1 MRAYLPYVVIGLNTG
16 AVYALASLGLVLT
29 YKTSGVFNFAHGAV
43 GMFATY
49 AFYSLRQHVPTTA
62 AVLVAVLVVAPLM
75 GLVVHVLFRRLAG
88 AGAAAAIVASV
99 GLLVG
104 LQGLA
109 VLIYGGQ
116 TRQVAAIFPTWT
128 YRLFGVNIG
137 IDQTLVVAIALAAAL
152 SLVGFFR
159 FTPLGLKT
167 KAVVDNRSLSGLV
180 GTNAAAVTR
189 ASWMLGAAFAGA
201 SGILFAPFVNLDSV
215 LLTLL
220 VVAAFGA
227 AAVGRLQSLPLTV
240 AAAFGLGVAQSLT
253 TKVAGDV
260 GIKWLVGL
268 PSSLPFLLLF
278 FALVLS
284 RRGRLREAPTTKSMP
299 RGAAARATR
308 FRFPVAAM
316 VSTVAVAAVLA
327 PFLSGSRVLT
337 LTTAVAMALVFA
349 SLRLLVGLS
358 RLLSLGQA
366 VFVVLGAT
374 TLSHLQA
381 AGVPYLPALLLAGLM
396 TAPLGAALAFPALR
410 LSSLYLG
417 LATFGFGILA
427 ESLLFPTGLVFGSDA
442 LVTLHR
448 PGFLSGDLAFF
459 YFTVAVVAAG
469 LVVVEG
475 VRVTRM
481 GRILT
486 ALSDSPTA
494 VDSLGIS
501 PLAARVITFSLSAF
515 LAAIAGGL
523 LGSQVLSLTPSS
535 FNFFHSLLW
544 VTVLVVAGAQTFAGT
559 ALAAVFLV
567 VVPTVFRGLT
577 EWQPVFF
584 GMTAVLLAQTD
595 NGLVGLLGRWRYRFA
610 PLLERDRWR
619 LGSQR
624 GRERLAR
631 VGAGR
636 PVQLGVER

>member
-1 MRAYLPYVVIGLNTG
+1 MRSYLPYLVIGLNTG

-49 AFYSLRQHVPTTA
+49 IFYSLRQHVPTGVA
-62 AVLVAVLVVAPLM
+62 ILIAVLIVAPLM
-75 GLVVHVLFRRLAG
+75 GFIVHLLFRRLAG

-99 GLLVG
+99 GLLVA

-109 VLIYGGQ
+109 VVIYGGQ
-116 TRQVAAIFPTWT
+116 TRQVASIFPTWT
-128 YRLFGVNIG
+128 YRVFDINIG
-137 IDQTLVVAIALAAAL
+137 IDQTLVVAIAVAAAL
-152 SLVGFFR
+152 ILVAFFR
-159 FTPLGLKT
+159 LTPIGLQT
-167 KAVVDNRSLSGLV
+167 RAVVDNRGLAGLV

-227 AAVGRLQSLPLTV
+227 AAVGRLRSLPLTV
-240 AAAFGLGVAQSLT
+240 AAAFGLGIAQSLA
-253 TKVAGDV
+253 TKVTGEIGAR
-260 GIKWLVGL
+260 WLIGL

-278 FALVLS
+278 FVLVLS
-284 RRGRLREAPTTKSMP
+284 RRGALQEPPGTKAPKA
-299 RGAAARATR
+299 RRARAGHA
-308 FRFPVAAM
+308 RFPVKAM
-316 VSTVAVAAVLA
+316 VITVCVGVVL
-327 PFLSGSRVLT
+327 PLFLSASRVLT
-337 LTTAVAMALVFA
+337 LTTAVVMVLVFA

-358 RLLSLGQA
+358 RLLSLGHA

-381 AGVPYLPALLLAGLM
+381 AGVPYLPALALAGLLTM
-396 TAPLGAALAFPALR
+396 PLGAALAFPALR

-427 ESLLFPTGLVFGSDA
+427 ESFLYPTGAVIGADA
-442 LVTLHR
+442 VVTLRR
-448 PGFLSGDLAFF
+448 PTVLSGDLAFY
-459 YFTVAVVAAG
+459 YFALAVVVLA
-469 LVVVEG
+469 LVLVEG
-475 VRVTRM
+475 VRATRL

-501 PLAARVITFSLSAF
+501 PLAARVVTFSLSAF

-523 LGSQVLSLTPSS
+523 FGSQVQSLTPSS
-535 FNFFHSLLW
+535 FTFFHSLLW
-544 VTVLVVAGAQTFAGT
+544 VTVLVVAGAQTYSGT
-559 ALAAVFLV
+559 LLAAVLLV
-567 VVPTVFRGLT
+567 VLPAFVRGIG
-577 EWQPVFF
+577 EWQPVAF
-584 GMTAVLLAQTD
+584 GMAAVILAQTD
-595 NGLVGLLGRWRYRFA
+595 NGLVGLVGRCNFA
-610 PLLERDRWR
+610 ALLERDRYR
-619 LGSQR
+619 LGSRR
-624 GRERLAR
+624 GLERLAR
-631 VGAGR
+631 VGGLPSTAA
-636 PVQLGVER
+636 VVER